1 MDFFKGVRNI
11 LSGDII
17 LTKLTKRKIRLIIL
31 VFVLALLYVV
41 NHFHGIYVYR
51 EINKSEEHIEKLRA
65 ENIAVQSE
73 LLKKTNRR
81 NSVLKLLES
90 KGSTLEES
98 TCPPHKIIYKES
110 KSNRKKKSAK

>member
-1 MDFFKGVRNI
+1 MDFIKGIRSV
-11 LSGDII
+11 LSGDVIMS
-17 LTKLTKRKIRLIIL
+17 KLSKRAKWMVAL

-51 EINKSEEHIEKLRA
+51 EINKSEERLEKLRA
-65 ENIAVQSE
+65 ENVAIQSE

-81 NSVLKLLES
+81 NNVLKLLES

-98 TCPPHKIIYKES
+98 KRPPHKIVYKLRETS
-110 KSNRKKKSAK
+110 RKGTK